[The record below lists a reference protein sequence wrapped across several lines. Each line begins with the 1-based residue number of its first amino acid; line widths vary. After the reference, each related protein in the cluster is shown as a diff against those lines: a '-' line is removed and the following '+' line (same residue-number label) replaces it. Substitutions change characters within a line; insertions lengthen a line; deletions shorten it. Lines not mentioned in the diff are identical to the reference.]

1 MSTVCANCP
10 RLEAEIEALRIELED
25 AKDSPAILRLELCSK
40 HKELEAVQKEVR
52 SLSKKV
58 DALTTS
64 LTTTQASLATTQAEL
79 NQNNMR
85 LLAGQSLTK
94 FDEEF
99 RDFVGSANDT
109 DTVATF
115 WKSRRATPPAKFDDF
130 VNQYR
135 IDDAFMD
142 EYYRVKDERNYY
154 AHCKGQNYT
163 VRELKTLLKD
173 YVNVDVLYRVYSDD
187 DRPMKK
193 PRSQ

>member
-1 MSTVCANCP
+1 MSTVCANCLQ
-10 RLEAEIEALRIELED
+10 LEGENEALRVELEE
-25 AKDSPAILRLELCSK
+25 AKETPVVLRVELCSK

-52 SLSKKV
+52 ALSKKV

-64 LTTTQASLATTQAEL
+64 LATIQAER

-99 RDFVGSANDT
+99 RDFVGSDNDR

-115 WKSRRATPPAKFDDF
+115 WKRKRTNPPLKFNDF
-130 VNQYR
+130 VNQYG

-142 EYYRVKDERNYY
+142 EYYRVKEDRNTY
-154 AHCKGQNYT
+154 AHCNGQNYT

-187 DRPMKK
+187 DRPMKR
-193 PRSQ
+193 P

>member
-1 MSTVCANCP
+1 MSTVCGNCIQ
-10 RLEAEIEALRIELED
+10 LESENESLRIQLEE
-25 AKDSPAILRLELCSK
+25 AKESPAILRVELCSK
-40 HKELEAVQKEVR
+40 HKELDTVQKEVKA
-52 SLSKKV
+52 LSKKV
-58 DALTTS
+58 DVLTTS
-64 LTTTQASLATTQAEL
+64 LIATQASLATTQAEL
-79 NQNNMR
+79 AKNNMR

-99 RDFVGSANDT
+99 RDFICSPNDT

-115 WKSRRATPPAKFDDF
+115 WKSKRTTPPPRFNDF

-142 EYYRVKDERNYY
+142 EYYRVKEDRNIY

-173 YVNVDVLYRVYSDD
+173 YVNVDVLFKVYTDD
-187 DRPMKK
+187 DRPMRR
-193 PRSQ
+193 P